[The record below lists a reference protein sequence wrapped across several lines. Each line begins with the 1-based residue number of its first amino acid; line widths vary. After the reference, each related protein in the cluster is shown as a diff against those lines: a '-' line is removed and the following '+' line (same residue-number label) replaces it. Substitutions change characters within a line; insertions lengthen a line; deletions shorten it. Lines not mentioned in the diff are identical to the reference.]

1 MNGRALFAGITS
13 AFIIFTYF
21 SLPTLRSLYGEQ
33 ALLAVYAGMAVLTG
47 ITVYIVVERT
57 GSLAKKIY
65 LKNTEDEND
74 NCEENKNDKEEEK
87 ENEDNIVE
95 QEMNSLKED

>member
-57 GSLAKKIY
+57 SSLAKKIY
-65 LKNTEDEND
+65 VKNTEDKND